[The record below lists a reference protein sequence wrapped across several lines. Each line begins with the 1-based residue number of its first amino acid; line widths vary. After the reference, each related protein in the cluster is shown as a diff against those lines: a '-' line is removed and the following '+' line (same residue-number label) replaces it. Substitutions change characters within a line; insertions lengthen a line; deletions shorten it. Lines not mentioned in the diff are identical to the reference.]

1 MIIKNII
8 RALLAEESVFLNNL
22 GVFRC
27 TRQEATIKENRITP
41 PRIVILFEEDNDANG
56 FAFVTRLSQWEQIS
70 FIDANGKTN
79 QWIEELISAIE
90 HNQSITYNNFGTFS
104 RGKKGEILFE
114 SSYIPELN
122 LEYEGMNPLV
132 INPNGILTEE
142 VTESEPYREE
152 ETHTEETGQET
163 AFVAPIPEIEE
174 PAAEEAVPEVAETA
188 TEPTADVEPETQET
202 VTATEETTFVAPIP
216 EIEGPE
222 EVPEEQEIDEDEE
235 EVEEPVIS
243 PKKKGKRR
251 WDTLLFIIIIL
262 ASIGILV
269 ALFDDEL
276 ISLYHKLSKK
286 QKADTELPI
295 SETEESATD
304 ETDEYTEIYED
315 EYLESEVGE
324 YTDVTEPSVE
334 ETIPE
339 EPVVQEVEQTP
350 QPTTTNGAI
359 PIIEFEKGKFYVI
372 AGSFVKQSDVEQHI
386 KNKQLQ
392 RYGVSIVKQSGNNR
406 LRVCIGIFESEDEAI
421 NFAANID
428 KNYWV
433 LK

>member
-132 INPNGILTEE
+132 INPNGIPTEE

-163 AFVAPIPEIEE
+163 APAIEETAFVAPIPEIEE
-174 PAAEEAVPEVAETA
+174 
-188 TEPTADVEPETQET
+188 
-202 VTATEETTFVAPIP
+202 
-216 EIEGPE
+216 PE

-304 ETDEYTEIYED
+304 ETDEYAEIYED

-350 QPTTTNGAI
+350 QPTTTNEAI

-392 RYGVSIVKQSGNNR
+392 RYDVSIVKQSGNNR
-406 LRVCIGIFESEDEAI
+406 LRICIGIFESEDEAI
-421 NFAANID
+421 KFAANID